1 MQTFEQNSPR
11 NQNCIVYLSS
21 LGLYKLNIMY
31 QSERIFEKKK
41 TNTLKIFIKS
51 IIVHFHFQF
60 SEKKKKKTEKKV
72 FF

>member
-31 QSERIFEKKK
+31 QSERIFEKKP
-41 TNTLKIFIKS
+41 NTLKIFIKS

-60 SEKKKKKTEKKV
+60 SEKKKKTEKKV